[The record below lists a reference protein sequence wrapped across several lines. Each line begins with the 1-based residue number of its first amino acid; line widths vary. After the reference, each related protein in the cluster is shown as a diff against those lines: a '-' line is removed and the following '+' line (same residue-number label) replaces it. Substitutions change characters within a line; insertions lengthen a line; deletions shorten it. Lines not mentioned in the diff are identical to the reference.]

1 MKRLKTIYIRKELY
15 SNEYRSPLCPT
26 DVKRLI
32 INGYFI
38 YVQSSKK
45 RCFRDEEYI
54 NAGAIITDK
63 EWYYYKNAYIIG
75 IQRCNNFDK
84 LNQHIHYY
92 FVYDKKE
99 KYIFKK
105 MKSYLIDY
113 NSINNDLNFNYFDKI
128 SVMSACIFYI
138 IGNINLI
145 RSYNSMYD
153 IINYIKSKIN
163 NNENL
168 KNNLKN
174 QIFNIC
180 ILNNNIINNN
190 NSIEYFLH
198 HFEDLMNFSITHINN
213 NNINNINNIDN
224 IDNNID
230 NNKELSQYNIIINKT
245 GDLQKLL
252 EKYYNKKTIILN
264 LNFNDIDNLP
274 IETYLDNPI
283 YKLDKN
289 LSVISI
295 KNISNI
301 IAKESSL
308 FFSNK
313 LTNHFLVL

>member
-1 MKRLKTIYIRKELY
+1 MKRLRTIYIRKELY
-15 SNEYRSPLCPT
+15 SNEYRTPLCPT

-32 INGYFI
+32 NNGYVI

-45 RCFRDEEYI
+45 RCFRDEEYA
-54 NAGAIITDK
+54 NVGAIITDN
-63 EWYYYKNAYIIG
+63 EWFYYKNIYIIG
-75 IQRCNNFDK
+75 IQRCNQFDK
-84 LNQHIHYY
+84 LDQHIHYY
-92 FVYDKKE
+92 FFYDKRE

-113 NSINNDLNFNYFDKI
+113 NSINDDLNFNYFDKI
-128 SVMSACIFYI
+128 SVMAACIFYI
-138 IGNINLI
+138 IGNIDLI
-145 RSYNSMYD
+145 RSYNSIYD

-163 NNENL
+163 NNEVM
-168 KNNLKN
+168 KNRLKN

-180 ILNNNIINNN
+180 IVNDNIINNN

-198 HFEDLMNFSITHINN
+198 HFEDLIKFSITHINN
-213 NNINNINNIDN
+213 INNNQ
-224 IDNNID
+224 
-230 NNKELSQYNIIINKT
+230 ELSQYNIIINKT
-245 GDLQKLL
+245 EDLQKLL
-252 EKYYNKKTIILN
+252 ENYYDKKTIILN
-264 LNFNDIDNLP
+264 LNFKDINNLP
-274 IETYLDNPI
+274 IETYLDNPV

-289 LSVISI
+289 LSIISI